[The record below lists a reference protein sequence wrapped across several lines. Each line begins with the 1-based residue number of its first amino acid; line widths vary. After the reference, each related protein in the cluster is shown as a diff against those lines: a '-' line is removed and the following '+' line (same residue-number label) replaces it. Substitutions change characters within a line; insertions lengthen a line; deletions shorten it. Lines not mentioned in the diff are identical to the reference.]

1 MSIAALVARYGLL
14 GVLLGSGVEGEA
26 VVVTGGILAHRG
38 FFPLWQAMI
47 ASAVGSC
54 AVDQLWFFLGRYG
67 RRFRWVQAA
76 AKRPAFARALGY
88 LERHPTAFIFGFRFV
103 YGMRTISP
111 IVIGTTSVPTARFVV
126 LNAIAAA
133 IWGPLFSWI
142 GFEFGRAI
150 DPLLH
155 HLQEWALYAAAGV
168 ALVAVAIAFVIRRL
182 HIARSGPDAPA
193 PRNSSSGG

>member
-1 MSIAALVARYGLL
+1 MTIAALVVRYGLL
-14 GVLLGSGVEGEA
+14 GVLVGSGIEGEA
-26 VVVTGGILAHRG
+26 VVVTGGILAHKG
-38 FFPLWQAMI
+38 FFPLWQAMM

-54 AVDQLWFFLGRYG
+54 VVDQLWFFLGRYG
-67 RRFRWVQAA
+67 RRLSWVQRIRS
-76 AKRPAFARALGY
+76 KPAFTRALGY
-88 LERHPTAFIFGFRFV
+88 VERYPTSFVFGFRFV

-111 IVIGTTSVPTARFVV
+111 IVIGTTSIPTARFVV

-155 HLQEWALYAAAGV
+155 HLQEWALYGV
-168 ALVAVAIAFVIRRL
+168 AALGAVAGLVAIIVRRRHQIR
-182 HIARSGPDAPA
+182 D
-193 PRNSSSGG
+193 

>member
-1 MSIAALVARYGLL
+1 MSIAALVARYGIL
-14 GVLLGSGVEGEA
+14 GVLLGSGIEGEA
-26 VVVTGGILAHRG
+26 VVITGGILAHHG

-54 AVDQLWFFLGRYG
+54 IIDQLWFFLGRYG

-76 AKRPAFARALGY
+76 ARKPAFARALGY

-111 IVIGTTSVPTARFVV
+111 VVIGTTAVPTARFMV

-133 IWGPLFSWI
+133 IWGPLFAWI

-155 HLQEWALYAAAGV
+155 HLQEWALYALGGLALMV
-168 ALVAVAIAFVIRRL
+168 AAIAFVIQRWRMS
-182 HIARSGPDAPA
+182 RSKRCPA
-193 PRNSSSGG
+193 PPESD